1 MSITNS
7 ENIIEVYNLIK
18 DFNVYKSKGF
28 FKREAATVHAVSD
41 ISLKVRESEV
51 LAFIGPNGA
60 GKSTTIKMLTGILK
74 PTAGTISVLGLDPQ
88 RDRKKLAYNIGTVFG
103 QKSQLWFHLPPMD
116 SFKLLG
122 SIYDLPTKEL
132 EKRIAYLS
140 EMMEIKELMEIPVRK
155 LSLGQRI
162 KCEIAASL
170 LHSPKI
176 IFLDEPT
183 IGLDVIAK
191 KNLRSLIKRINEEEK
206 TTIFLTSHDMGDIE
220 KLCKRMV
227 IINCGTILLD
237 QDVKSLKYNYDNKKL
252 ISIRY
257 SENTELDIPKNIPGI
272 TISSK
277 AAFAAK
283 VEVDTE
289 QIDIENVM
297 TLLIKAGKI
306 EDINISSRP
315 LEDIIA
321 EIYSHQS
328 AVEGAASDGEV
339 IKHDEIS

>member
-1 MSITNS
+1 LKTNNS
-7 ENIIEVYNLIK
+7 QNIITVHNLTK
-18 DFNVYKSKGF
+18 DFNVYKNKGF
-28 FKREAATVHAVSD
+28 FKRELSVVHAVSD
-41 ISLKVRESEV
+41 ISFDVKEGEV

-74 PTAGTISVLGLDPQ
+74 PSSGNISVLGLDPQ
-88 RDRKKLAYNIGTVFG
+88 RDRKKLAYEIGTVFG
-103 QKSQLWFHLPPMD
+103 QKSQLWFHLPPLD
-116 SFKLLG
+116 SFQLLG
-122 SIYDLPTKEL
+122 SIYDIPAEEL
-132 EKRIAYLS
+132 KKRIAYLS
-140 EMMEIKELMEIPVRK
+140 EILEITELMNTPVRK

-170 LHSPKI
+170 LHNPKV

-220 KLCKRMV
+220 KLCKRMI

-257 SENTELDIPKNIPGI
+257 TDCVNLSALESLPGVNLP
-272 TISSK
+272 SK
-277 AAFAAK
+277 TQFAAK
-283 VEVDTE
+283 VEVNTDKT
-289 QIDIENVM
+289 DIETVM
-297 TLLIKAGKI
+297 GLLFKTGKV
-306 EDINISSRP
+306 EDISIASRP

-321 EIYSHQS
+321 EIYSHKE
-328 AVEGAASDGEV
+328 EG
-339 IKHDEIS
+339 

>member
-1 MSITNS
+1 MASNTIQTQSIISVEKLSKEFT
-7 ENIIEVYNLIK
+7 
-18 DFNVYKSKGF
+18 VYKNKGF
-28 FKREAATVHAVSD
+28 FKRETSKVQAVKD
-41 ISLKVRESEV
+41 ISFQVKEGEI

-74 PTAGTISVLGLDPQ
+74 PSAGDISVLGLDPQ
-88 RDRKKLAYNIGTVFG
+88 GDRNRLAYNIGTVFG
-103 QKSQLWFHLPPMD
+103 QKSQLWFHLPPLD
-116 SFKLLG
+116 SFQLLG
-122 SIYDLPTKEL
+122 SIYDIPSAQLT
-132 EKRIAYLS
+132 KRISYLS
-140 EMMEIKELMEIPVRK
+140 EMMEINDLMDIPVRK

-170 LHSPKI
+170 LHNPKV

-191 KNLRSLIKRINEEEK
+191 KNLRALIKRVNEEEK

-237 QDVKSLKYNYDNKKL
+237 ENVKSLKYKYDNKKI

-257 SENTELDIPKNIPGI
+257 SDPVDFVLCENLSGVTVPSKTQYAARVEIDTDKTDIE
-272 TISSK
+272 TIMSMLFK
-277 AAFAAK
+277 TGK
-283 VEVDTE
+283 VE
-289 QIDIENVM
+289 DIS
-297 TLLIKAGKI
+297 IA
-306 EDINISSRP
+306 SRP

-321 EIYSHQS
+321 DIYSHK
-328 AVEGAASDGEV
+328 EV
-339 IKHDEIS
+339 IVNEQIS

>member
-1 MSITNS
+1 MKTDKTSAANVIS
-7 ENIIEVYNLIK
+7 VSNLSK
-18 DFNVYKSKGF
+18 EFTVYKSKGF
-28 FKREAATVHAVSD
+28 FKRELSRVNAVNN
-41 ISLKVRESEV
+41 ISFNVKEGEI

-60 GKSTTIKMLTGILK
+60 GKSTTIKMMTGILK
-74 PTAGTISVLGLDPQ
+74 PTAGDTKVLGLDPQ
-88 RDRKKLAYNIGTVFG
+88 RDRKKLAYKIGSVFG

-116 SFKLLG
+116 SFQLLG
-122 SIYDLPTKEL
+122 SIYDLQSKEL
-132 EKRIAYLS
+132 QGRIDYLS
-140 EMMEIKELMEIPVRK
+140 GMMEIKELMDIPVRK

-170 LHSPKI
+170 LHSPKV

-227 IINCGTILLD
+227 IINCGSILLD
-237 QDVKSLKYNYDNKKL
+237 ENVKSLKYSYDNKKI

-257 SENTELDIPKNIPGI
+257 TDSVELDLHNIPEGVNI
-272 TISSK
+272 PVKTK
-277 AAFAAK
+277 FAAR

-289 QIDIENVM
+289 KVDIEAVISS
-297 TLLIKAGKI
+297 LFKAGRV
-306 EDINISSRP
+306 EDISISSRP
-315 LEDIIA
+315 MEDIIA
-321 EIYSHQS
+321 DIYSRK
-328 AVEGAASDGEV
+328 EV
-339 IKHDEIS
+339 MVNA

>member
-1 MSITNS
+1 MK
-7 ENIIEVYNLIK
+7 NIIEVNNLNK
-18 DFNVYKSKGF
+18 DFILYKKSGF
-28 FKREAATVHAVSD
+28 LKKTSSTVKAVKD
-41 ISLKVRESEV
+41 ISFNVEEGEI

-74 PTAGTISVLGLDPQ
+74 PTRGDIKVLGLDPQ
-88 RDRKKLAYNIGTVFG
+88 LQRKKLAYHIGTVFG
-103 QKSQLWFHLPPMD
+103 QKSQLWFHLPPID

-122 SIYDLPTKEL
+122 SIYDVPDMEL
-132 EKRIAYLS
+132 KKRIDYLV
-140 EMMEIKELMEIPVRK
+140 EMMEIKDLLDIPVRK

-170 LHSPKI
+170 LHKPQV

-220 KLCKRMV
+220 KLCKRMI
-227 IINCGTILLD
+227 IINCGSILLD
-237 QDVKSLKYNYDNKKL
+237 ENVKSLKYNYDNKK
-252 ISIRY
+252 IVSIRY
-257 SENTELDIPKNIPGI
+257 AESFDAHKLNSNLNII
-272 TISSK
+272 SK
-277 AAFAAK
+277 ADMAVK

-289 QIDIENVM
+289 KTPVDEIIP
-297 TLLIKAGKI
+297 TLFKLGKV
-306 EDINISSRP
+306 EDISISSRP

-321 EIYSHQS
+321 DIYSFNNPN
-328 AVEGAASDGEV
+328 
-339 IKHDEIS
+339 

>member
-1 MSITNS
+1 MSIDNNTS
-7 ENIIEVYNLIK
+7 NIIKVSNLSK
-18 DFNVYKSKGF
+18 EFKLYKNKGF
-28 FKREAATVHAVSD
+28 FKREVSKVEAVKD
-41 ISLKVRESEV
+41 ISFDVKEGEI

-60 GKSTTIKMLTGILK
+60 GKSTTIKMMTGILQ
-74 PTAGTISVLGLDPQ
+74 PTAGDISVMGLNPQ
-88 RDRKKLAYNIGTVFG
+88 KDRKKLAYKIGTVFG

-116 SFKLLG
+116 SFQLLG
-122 SIYDLPTKEL
+122 SIYDIPSKEL
-132 EKRIAYLS
+132 NTRIEYFA
-140 EMMEIKELMEIPVRK
+140 EMMEIKELMDTPVRK

-170 LHSPKI
+170 LHSPKV

-227 IINCGTILLD
+227 VINCGTILLD
-237 QDVKSLKYNYDNKKL
+237 QNVKNLKYSYDNKKI

-257 SENTELDIPKNIPGI
+257 TDPVEFDFPETIKGINIP
-272 TISSK
+272 TK
-277 AAFAAK
+277 TQFAAR
-283 VEVDTE
+283 VEVDT
-289 QIDIENVM
+289 DKVGIEDVVSR
-297 TLLIKAGKI
+297 LFKAGRV
-306 EDINISSRP
+306 EDISIASRP

-321 EIYSHQS
+321 EIYSHK
-328 AVEGAASDGEV
+328 EV
-339 IKHDEIS
+339 VANE